1 MYGDLEDL
9 QEMARKRNDQKLDEL
24 CNRIC
29 LIIGW
34 SIVICLFIFAIMLYF
49 K

>member
-1 MYGDLEDL
+1 MYGDIEDL
-9 QEMARKRNDQKLDEL
+9 KEMARKRNDQKLDEL

-34 SIVICLFIFAIMLYF
+34 SIVICLFIFCVYAMF

>member
-1 MYGDLEDL
+1 MYGDIEDL
-9 QEMARKRNDQKLDEL
+9 KEMARKRNDQKLDEL

-34 SIVICLFIFAIMLYF
+34 SIVICLFIFAFMLCF

>member
-1 MYGDLEDL
+1 MYGDIEAL
-9 QEMARKRNDQKLDEL
+9 QERARKRNDQKLDEL

>member
-1 MYGDLEDL
+1 MYGDIEYLHETV
-9 QEMARKRNDQKLDEL
+9 RKRNDEKSYEL